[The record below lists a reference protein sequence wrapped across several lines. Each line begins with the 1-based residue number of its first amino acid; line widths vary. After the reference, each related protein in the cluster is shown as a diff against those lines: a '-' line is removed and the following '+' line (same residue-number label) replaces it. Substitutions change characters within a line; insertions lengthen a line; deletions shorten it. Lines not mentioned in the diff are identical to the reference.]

1 MASQIDPRGLDIE
14 EQIVRIRKAQQE
26 IDQISAETRKLLAD
40 ANKVSLEANVVTYAT
55 VFQGFLAIAAL
66 LGAGAAIAKL
76 FFP

>member
-26 IDQISAETRKLLAD
+26 IDQISAQTRKLLAES
-40 ANKVSLEANVVTYAT
+40 KVVSYGAI
-55 VFQGFLAIAAL
+55 FQGFIAVAAL

-76 FFP
+76 LFP

>member
-26 IDQISAETRKLLAD
+26 IDQISAQTRKLLAESRV
-40 ANKVSLEANVVTYAT
+40 VSYAT
-55 VFQGFLAIAAL
+55 IFQGFIAIAAL
-66 LGAGAAIAKL
+66 IGAGAAIAKL

>member
-26 IDQISAETRKLLAD
+26 IDQISAETRKLLAESRV
-40 ANKVSLEANVVTYAT
+40 VSYGTI
-55 VFQGFLAIAAL
+55 FQGFIAVAAL
-66 LGAGAAIAKL
+66 IGAGAAIAKL

>member
-1 MASQIDPRGLDIE
+1 MATQIDPRGLDIE

-26 IDQISAETRKLLAD
+26 IDQISAETRKLLAESR
-40 ANKVSLEANVVTYAT
+40 VLSYAT
-55 VFQGFLAIAAL
+55 IFQGLIAIAAL

>member
-40 ANKVSLEANVVTYAT
+40 ANKVNLEANVVTYAT